1 MPLSFSQL
9 SPNAG
14 HIIAKFALA
23 TTEEVVSGQQWYKNA
38 YEIAS
43 RLARNNNITTA
54 KAAGV
59 LAALSPNNKWERN
72 CHDAENL
79 IQAYIHGESEGYD
92 AMNVNVCTYG
102 AMKEKAIKILNLSNN
117 ESSTFLLTIIEIL
130 NGPKI
135 IEFFNCI
142 MQKKDVCIDG
152 HAYSIWYG
160 ERMTMKQVPNIGKR
174 LRERIKSDYLDATE
188 WINLEM
194 QTNYLPSDIQAI
206 TWVCHRRIY
215 KI

>member
-1 MPLSFSQL
+1 MTLSFSQL

-38 YEIAS
+38 NEIAS

-72 CHDAENL
+72 CQDAENL

-102 AMKEKAIKILNLSNN
+102 AMKEKAIKILNLGN
-117 ESSTFLLTIIEIL
+117 STHISEFIDIL

-142 MQKKDVCIDG
+142 MQLQDVCIDG
-152 HAYSIWYG
+152 HAYSIWFG

-174 LRERIKSDYLDATE
+174 LRERIKSDYIDATN

-206 TWVCHRRIY
+206 TWVCHKRIY
-215 KI
+215 NI

>member
-1 MPLSFSQL
+1 MTLSFSQL

-23 TTEEVVSGQQWYKNA
+23 TTEEVVSGQQWYKSAN
-38 YEIAS
+38 EIAA

-72 CHDAENL
+72 CHDAEQL
-79 IQAYIHGESEGYD
+79 IQAFIHGDEDD
-92 AMNVNVCTYG
+92 ARNINVCTYG
-102 AMKEKAIKILNLSNN
+102 AMKEKAIKILNLSN
-117 ESSTFLLTIIEIL
+117 STDEWEHSIEVSTIL

-142 MQKKDVCIDG
+142 MQLQDVCIDG
-152 HAYSIWYG
+152 HAYSIWFG

-174 LRERIKSDYLDATE
+174 LRERIKSDYLDATN
-188 WINLEM
+188 WINEEM

-206 TWVCHRRIY
+206 VWVCHKRIY